1 VNGGSWW
8 LVPPEMHKPIRQSAV
23 LLSSEKDTAAA
34 QAFLAFLK
42 GKQAAVIMRS
52 FGYELP

>member
-1 VNGGSWW
+1 MYN
-8 LVPPEMHKPIRQSAV
+8 PIKQSAV
-23 LLSSEKDTAAA
+23 QLTAARDKAAA

-42 GKQAAVIMRS
+42 GEKAVAIIRN